1 MPERGLGIHFPDLF
15 GGGSTRV
22 QSINSPET
30 HTETV
35 SELEIRKA
43 VKERYA
49 KMAASSDSKCCSEDD
64 CCNDSGLTS
73 LGEAVPVEASSVNA
87 GCGSPLLLVSPKEG
101 DVVLDLGSGGG
112 IDIFRASE
120 LVGEKGRAIGVDATP
135 EMVWRAKETKSK
147 YGDKYANAE
156 FRLGEIEHLPVES
169 NSVDYVI
176 SNCVI
181 NLSPDK
187 PAVFRESFRVLK
199 EGGVFAVADVTLP
212 KEIPD
217 SARKDM
223 DSWSSC
229 IAGALTDSDY
239 ERLLKSAGFRD
250 VRIEHV
256 SGSNIGEYSF
266 AYHSS
271 HIKAKKPAA
280 IS

>member
-1 MPERGLGIHFPDLF
+1 M
-15 GGGSTRV
+15 
-22 QSINSPET
+22 
-30 HTETV
+30 

-49 KMAASSDSKCCSEDD
+49 KMATSSDSKCCNEDD
-64 CCNDSGLTS
+64 CCTVSDLTS
-73 LGEAVPVEASSVNA
+73 VGEAVPIEASSVGA
-87 GCGSPLLLVSPKEG
+87 GCGSPLLLIGPKEG

-112 IDIFRASE
+112 IDIFRSSQ
-120 LVGEKGRAIGVDATP
+120 LVGEKGRAIGVDSTP
-135 EMVWRAKETKSK
+135 EMVWRARETKSK
-147 YGDKYANAE
+147 YGSKYVNAE

-199 EGGVFAVADVTLP
+199 ESGVFAVADVTLP
-212 KEIPD
+212 REIPN

-223 DSWSSC
+223 DSWSAC

-239 ERLLKSAGFRD
+239 ESLLKSAGFQD
-250 VRIEHV
+250 VQIEHV
-256 SGSNIGEYSF
+256 SDSNIGEYPFSYF
-266 AYHSS
+266 SS

-280 IS
+280 GSLKAP

>member
-1 MPERGLGIHFPDLF
+1 M
-15 GGGSTRV
+15 
-22 QSINSPET
+22 
-30 HTETV
+30 

-49 KMAASSDSKCCSEDD
+49 KMATSSDSKCCNEDD
-64 CCNDSGLTS
+64 SCTASDLTS
-73 LGEAVPVEASSVNA
+73 VGEAVPIEASSVGA
-87 GCGSPLLLVSPKEG
+87 GCGSPLLLISPKEG

-112 IDIFRASE
+112 IDIFRSSQ

-135 EMVWRAKETKSK
+135 EMVWRARETKSK
-147 YGDKYANAE
+147 YGDKYVNVE
-156 FRLGEIEHLPVES
+156 FRLGEIEYLPVES

-199 EGGVFAVADVTLP
+199 ESGVFAVADVTLP
-212 KEIPD
+212 REIPN

-223 DSWSSC
+223 DSWSAC

-239 ERLLKSAGFRD
+239 ESLLKSAGFQD
-250 VRIEHV
+250 VQIEHV
-256 SGSNIGEYSF
+256 SDSNIGEYPFSYF
-266 AYHSS
+266 SS

-280 IS
+280 GSLKAP

>member
-1 MPERGLGIHFPDLF
+1 M
-15 GGGSTRV
+15 
-22 QSINSPET
+22 
-30 HTETV
+30 

-49 KMAASSDSKCCSEDD
+49 KMATSSDSKCCDQDE
-64 CCNDSGLTS
+64 CCNDSS
-73 LGEAVPVEASSVNA
+73 LVSSGEAVPVEASSVGA

-112 IDIFRASE
+112 IDIFRASQ
-120 LVGEKGRAIGVDATP
+120 LVGGKGRAIGVDATP
-135 EMVWRAKETKSK
+135 EMVWRARETKSK
-147 YGDKYANAE
+147 YGDKYANTE

-169 NSVDYVI
+169 DSVDYVI

-187 PAVFRESFRVLK
+187 PAVFRESFRALK

-223 DSWSSC
+223 DSWSAC

-239 ERLLKSAGFRD
+239 VKYLKSAGFQD
-250 VRIEHV
+250 VQIEHV
-256 SGSNIGEYSF
+256 SDSNIGEFPFSYF
-266 AYHSS
+266 SS
-271 HIKAKKPAA
+271 HIKAKKPVVSSLKAQ
-280 IS
+280 